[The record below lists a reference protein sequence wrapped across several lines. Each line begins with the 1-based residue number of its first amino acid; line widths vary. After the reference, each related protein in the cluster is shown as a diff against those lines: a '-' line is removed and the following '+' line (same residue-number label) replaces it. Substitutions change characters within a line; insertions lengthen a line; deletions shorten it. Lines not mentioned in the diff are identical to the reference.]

1 MQSATLT
8 IHEILKKYWH
18 YDNFRPLQE
27 DIIKSAINGQDTL
40 ALLPTGGGKSLCFQV
55 PGMFLGGM
63 TIVISPL
70 IALMKDQVERLNS
83 IGIAATYL
91 NGGLPNYLIDRRLQE
106 AMDGKYKFLYIA
118 PERISS
124 QMFLQRLTRMN
135 VSLLVVDEAHC
146 ISQWGYDFRPSYLT
160 INKIREVKQ
169 NIPCI
174 ALTASATPEVQE
186 DIIKQLSLQKV
197 KVFAKS
203 FRRDNLRYFV
213 VDEENVMPRILEI
226 AKRTLGTG
234 IIYVR
239 TRKHTE
245 KIADYL
251 LENGISAIAYH
262 GGKTH
267 SDRDKIQQAWIE
279 NQQRVIVATN
289 AFGMG
294 IDKPDVRFVV
304 HYELPADLES
314 YYQEA
319 GRGGR
324 DGKTALAIAFR
335 NKIDVAELKRWNEEK
350 YPTWEQVELV
360 YASLCNHFHVPNE
373 GSVDEIHPFL
383 LNILTKELQIN
394 ARTLHTSV
402 QVLHREGMVFLT
414 EESEDYA
421 YIQISATPES
431 ILAFKRNQPKSA
443 LLVDMIL
450 RNMGGAV
457 YQKEVP
463 FLPHVWAI
471 ALDWKVEELD
481 AQLQR
486 LVQLDL
492 ITYQAASGT
501 PTIRLLK
508 NRNALSKNGI
518 NWQKYVFLRQQSD
531 FRLNKMLEYIGD
543 KSTCRSLMIQRYFGE
558 KDDKNCGKCDVCI
571 GRNKEEVGDKD
582 FANLHQAILAHI
594 QKQPTHYKEV
604 LQNMTVGTPAQRE
617 KVLRHLLDK
626 EILVSDM
633 RGNLKVKA

>member
-1 MQSATLT
+1 MRSNSAN

-18 YDNFRPLQE
+18 YDNFRPMQE
-27 DIIKSAINGQDTL
+27 DIIRSAINGHDTL

-55 PGMFLGGM
+55 PGMFLAGM

-83 IGIAATYL
+83 IGISATYL
-91 NGGLPNYLIDRRLQE
+91 NGGLANYLIDKRLQD

-124 QMFLQRLTRMN
+124 QMFLHRLERMN

-160 INKIREVKQ
+160 INKIREIKK

-174 ALTASATPEVQE
+174 ALTASATPEVQQ
-186 DIIKQLSLQKV
+186 DIIQQLKLQKV
-197 KVFAKS
+197 NIFAKS

-213 VDEENVMPRILEI
+213 IDEENITPRILEI
-226 AKRTLGTG
+226 AKRTVGTG
-234 IIYVR
+234 IVYVR
-239 TRKHTE
+239 TRKNTE
-245 KIADYL
+245 KIAAYL
-251 LENGISAIAYH
+251 SENGISAIAYH

-279 NQQRVIVATN
+279 NRNRIIVATN

-335 NKIDVAELKRWNEEK
+335 NKVDIAELNRWNEEK
-350 YPTWEQVELV
+350 YPTWEQLEHTYL
-360 YASLCNHFHVPNE
+360 SLCNYFQVPNE
-373 GSVDEIHPFL
+373 GEVDATHPFL
-383 LNILTKELQIN
+383 LNILTKELKIN

-402 QVLHREGMVFLT
+402 QLLHREGMVFLN
-414 EESEDYA
+414 EDSEDYA
-421 YIQISATPES
+421 YIQVTASPES
-431 ILAFKRNQPKSA
+431 IFAFKQNQPKSA
-443 LLVDMIL
+443 LLTDMIL

-457 YQKEVP
+457 YQREVA
-463 FLPHVWAI
+463 FLPNVWSI
-471 ALDWKVEELD
+471 ALNISVEELD
-481 AQLQR
+481 QQLLR

-492 ITYQAASGT
+492 ITYQPASGT

-508 NRNALSKNGI
+508 TKNALSKNAM
-518 NWQKYVFLRQQSD
+518 NWQKYVFLREQSD
-531 FRLNKMLEYIGD
+531 FRLNKMLEYIGE
-543 KSTCRSLMIQRYFGE
+543 KTACRSLMIQRYFGE
-558 KDDKNCGKCDVCI
+558 KDNQNCGKCDVCI
-571 GRNKEEVGDKD
+571 GRNKEEVSDNEFNTIQK
-582 FANLHQAILAHI
+582 AILSHI
-594 QKQPTHYKEV
+594 QKQPTHYREI
-604 LQNMTVGTPAQRE
+604 LQNITTGTPVQRE
-617 KVLRHLLDK
+617 KVLRYLLDK
-626 EILVSDM
+626 EMIVTDM
-633 RGNLKVKA
+633 RGNLKVK

>member
-1 MQSATLT
+1 MHSTSLT

-27 DIIKSAINGQDTL
+27 DIIKSAIKGNDTL

-55 PGMFLGGM
+55 PGMFLAGM

-70 IALMKDQVERLNS
+70 IALMKDQVERLTS

-91 NGGLPNYLIDRRLQE
+91 NGSLPNYLIDRRLQE

-124 QMFLQRLTRMN
+124 QMFLQRLERMQ

-160 INKIREVKQ
+160 INKIREIKK

-174 ALTASATPEVQE
+174 ALTASATPEVQQ
-186 DIIKQLSLQKV
+186 DIIQQLHLQKV
-197 KVFAKS
+197 KVFTKS

-226 AKRTLGTG
+226 TKRTLGTG

-239 TRKHTE
+239 TRKNTE
-245 KIADYL
+245 KIATYL
-251 LENGISAIAYH
+251 TENGISAIAYH

-279 NQQRVIVATN
+279 NTQRIIVATN

-335 NKIDVAELKRWNEEK
+335 NKIDIAELNRWNEER
-350 YPTWEQVELV
+350 YPTWEQLEQV
-360 YASLCNHFHVPNE
+360 YLALCNYFQVPNE
-373 GSVDEIHPFL
+373 GNADDIHPFL
-383 LNILTKELQIN
+383 LNILTKELHIN

-402 QVLHREGMVFLT
+402 QLLHREGMLFLN
-414 EESEDYA
+414 EDAEDYA
-421 YIQISATPES
+421 YIQVTASPES
-431 ILAFKRNQPKSA
+431 ILAFKKNQPKSA
-443 LLVDMIL
+443 LLTDMIL

-457 YQKEVP
+457 YQREVP
-463 FLPHVWAI
+463 FLPNVWGI
-471 ALDWKVEELD
+471 ALNWSVEELEQ
-481 AQLQR
+481 QLQR

-492 ITYQAASGT
+492 ITYQPASGT

-508 NRNALSKNGI
+508 NRNALSKNAM
-518 NWQKYVFLRQQSD
+518 NWQKYVFLREQSD
-531 FRLNKMLEYIGD
+531 FRLNKMLEYIG
-543 KSTCRSLMIQRYFGE
+543 KKTVCRSLLIQQYFGE
-558 KDDKNCGKCDVCI
+558 KDTQNCGKCDVCI
-571 GRNKEEVGDKD
+571 GRNKEEVNDNEFLTIQTK
-582 FANLHQAILAHI
+582 LLAHI
-594 QKQPTHYKEV
+594 KKQPTHYREV
-604 LQNMTVGTPAQRE
+604 LQNITVGTPAQRE
-617 KVLRHLLDK
+617 KVLRYLLDK
-626 EILVSDM
+626 EIILSDN
-633 RGNLKVKA
+633 RGNLKVK